1 LVVAHRAG
9 PKAHPSE
16 ALANATSLTL
26 DVDGDAA
33 GLGRG
38 AGSGAGAD
46 QDRPPSAV
54 VKTEVHGAWA
64 HGEVP
69 STKARDGEM
78 RSTEMGLKPAGGSVP
93 DAPATEAHT
102 KGMLR
107 TSATRMFLLVFM
119 PYLTTGG

>member
-1 LVVAHRAG
+1 MVVAHRAR

-16 ALANATSLTL
+16 ALANVISLTL
-26 DVDGDAA
+26 DTAGDVA

-69 STKARDGEM
+69 STKPRDGEM
-78 RSTEMGLKPAGGSVP
+78 KPTEMGLKPAGGDVP
-93 DAPATEAHT
+93 DAPAA
-102 KGMLR
+102 
-107 TSATRMFLLVFM
+107 AA
-119 PYLTTGG
+119 